1 MFPLINRNR
10 GRISLLILHALLAGS
25 LLVPFTS
32 VKTAFGA
39 DIKLI
44 PSCELKEE
52 YNDNVFLTTDNRE
65 SDWIT
70 TLTPG
75 LAFSY
80 ASERLNIELLTGLSW
95 REYARTKDIDTL
107 DYQYNAQVA
116 KKLSLQDDL
125 GLSAIHVRNT
135 RPDSI
140 SESTGLAAKSG
151 TDHYQYSA
159 SLGRLINETTSAS
172 LAYSFVQDEYDNPAS
187 LANHVHNLNMI
198 VSKDL
203 GSVMPLLKG
212 KLSSNFSR
220 AVYRDSTS
228 DNYTI
233 SIGANRNINEKI
245 SVNLSAGGHLVHL
258 KFMSGLVESNDS
270 WGAIGSALLNYTGE
284 KGFGSL
290 SFAHNYSA
298 ASGQV
303 GAVETTS
310 FGLTL
315 GRSLSDKMT
324 AQIAASY
331 NINREVSGQYSTRG
345 SDNNRVINLKADIAN
360 KISKYFDIGIQY
372 AYYTV
377 TYDLSESQI
386 SQNSVMLRVVAKY
399 PVTL

>member
-1 MFPLINRNR
+1 MFPLINSNR
-10 GRISLLILHALLAGS
+10 GRISLLILHGTLLAGS
-25 LLVPFTS
+25 LLVPLTS

-39 DIKLI
+39 NIRLI

-52 YNDNVFLTTDNRE
+52 YNDNVFLTADNRN
-65 SDWIT
+65 SDWIS

-75 LAFSY
+75 LAFSV
-80 ASERLNIELLTGLSW
+80 ASERLNIDLLTGLSW
-95 REYARTKDIDTL
+95 HEYARTKGIDTL

-116 KKLSLQDDL
+116 KKLTLKDNLDM
-125 GLSAIHVRNT
+125 SAIHVRNT

-140 SESTGLAAKSG
+140 SQSTGLAANTGS
-151 TDHYQYSA
+151 DHSQYSA
-159 SLGRLINETTSAS
+159 RLGRLLNETTSAS
-172 LAYSFVQDEYDNPAS
+172 LAYSFVQDEYDNPDS
-187 LANHVHNLNMI
+187 LANHVHNVNMI

-212 KLSSNFSR
+212 NLSSNFSR

-228 DNYTI
+228 DNYTL
-233 SIGANRNINEKI
+233 SIGANRSINEKV
-245 SVNLSAGGHLVHL
+245 SVNLSAGGHLVHS
-258 KFMSGLVESNDS
+258 KFMSPFVESNDS

-290 SFAHNYSA
+290 SFAHNFA
-298 ASGQV
+298 ASSGQV

-315 GRSLSDKMT
+315 GRSLSEKT
-324 AQIAASY
+324 SAQIMASY
-331 NINREVSGQYSTRG
+331 NINQAASGQYSKRG
-345 SDNNRVINLKADIAN
+345 SDDRVINLKADIVN

-372 AYYTV
+372 TYYTV
-377 TYDLSESQI
+377 TYGYSDLQI
-386 SQNSVMLRVVAKY
+386 FQNSVMLRVVAKY